1 MYHLNNIIQTYVR
14 KINRENSDLDA
25 QLVVGSLLTYAL
37 NLEAGFKNIQVGDGT
52 TDKPVSY
59 AGGYII
65 KRKINQ
71 PTIVL
76 YDLSTGVTY
85 SNTYDGSWKGWR
97 YSLSNSDIEYF
108 SAVVTVAA
116 GATNTVAITYKNR
129 YASIPVPVAVVGG
142 TAVDPKYVN
151 WTVRSRNATGCVI
164 AITNTHPSTSIQP
177 SIYGSVMAEK

>member
-1 MYHLNNIIQTYVR
+1 MKYSFYIKY
-14 KINRENSDLDA
+14 SDLD
-25 QLVVGSLLTYAL
+25 
-37 NLEAGFKNIQVGDGT
+37 GFK
-52 TDKPVSY
+52 SY
-59 AGGYII
+59 
-65 KRKINQ
+65 
-71 PTIVL
+71 TF
-76 YDLSTGVTY
+76 S
-85 SNTYDGSWKGWR
+85 DGSHAMSTIKNQIIAYWPNIAVGTSIIRYTNSDGAAIAYCVKQSSNYGTLSVMPIGTDRPLKGWVNAAGWKWDE
-97 YSLSNSDIEYF
+97 YILTSDIEYF